1 MARQAGPV
9 MAATRAINPRAH
21 RGIVALR
28 LIEIKTLVM
37 VGLIESEVDG

>member
-9 MAATRAINPRAH
+9 MAAAGAINPRPH

-28 LIEIKTLVM
+28 LIEIKTLMENPV
-37 VGLIESEVDG
+37 